1 MPKRTVS
8 LGQQILDLFK
18 EETSF
23 TLQQVY
29 EAIPDKP
36 ESTLR
41 ARIYDRVGKQ
51 IERLAKGVYRVVS
64 GAETC
69 VLVEGNGRDLS
80 FLSDGSIDLIINDY
94 PWECD
99 SNRGGNRNFVNY
111 ETFTYTLEDF
121 QEKARVLKNG
131 SFLVEMLPAENEK
144 NYEELF
150 RIKQLAKAAGF
161 QYYAKVPWKKGNF
174 VGNTGRKAKNTEDM
188 MIFSK
193 GPARKLRLDAKKTKA
208 TGTPHYMSGS
218 AQMLPVWFDIPRVS
232 SKEAIHKSE
241 KPVGLLEALINHLS
255 LEGEWV
261 LDQFAGSGVAGEAAL
276 KQKRNAVL
284 IEACGEFVQKIK
296 DRLKMESCD
305 GSTTFAMN

>member
-1 MPKRTVS
+1 M
-8 LGQQILDLFK
+8 
-18 EETSF
+18 
-23 TLQQVY
+23 
-29 EAIPDKP
+29 
-36 ESTLR
+36 
-41 ARIYDRVGKQ
+41 GKQ
-51 IERLAKGVYRVVS
+51 IERLAKGVYRVVVDS
-64 GAETC
+64 ETC
-69 VLVEGNGRDLS
+69 VLVEGDGRDLS
-80 FLSDGSIDLIINDY
+80 FLENESIDLIINDY
-94 PWECD
+94 PWECV
-99 SNRGGNRNFVNY
+99 SNRGGNRCFVNY
-111 ETFTYTLEDF
+111 DTFNYTLEDF

-218 AQMLPVWFDIPRVS
+218 AQMLPVWFDVPRVNP
-232 SKEAIHKSE
+232 KEAIHKSE
-241 KPVGLLEALINHLS
+241 KPVGLLETLINHLS

-261 LDQFAGSGVAGEAAL
+261 LDQFAGSGVTGEAAL
-276 KQKRNAVL
+276 NQKRNAIL
-284 IEACGEFVQKIK
+284 IETCGEFVEKIK
-296 DRLKMESCD
+296 HRLNMEPCD
-305 GSTTFAMN
+305 ATVALAMN